1 MSHVD
6 DGTLHAY
13 LDGELS
19 PPEAQGVE
27 AHVAQCPVCRERLDE
42 ERALIARASELLS
55 RAAPPERDLPPF
67 RLGDIQ
73 PPVRLWWQ
81 VRLPLAWAATIA
93 LALGIGTYVGGRRVG
108 RTPLE
113 QQPPASPTEVADRLV
128 QNAPAPA
135 IARTRDNEAWLKKQ
149 RAPEQRGRVSQ
160 PAVPQ
165 AAVPAVEEKRNDQRI
180 PQASEDSIAIRE
192 SNALAARESL
202 PMVAGGRRTAA
213 KAAASAPAPALA
225 PTPGRLGIIGVGD
238 RGYALKAGL
247 IGVDSAR
254 ALLGRDPLVV
264 PGAPIL
270 GIYRARMLGYS
281 GVIVE
286 QALDSSTV
294 IEVINARPA
303 LLQLD
308 AVVSGAVAAQPDS
321 QSAGARA
328 LLNARAADSLRAA
341 SRPAPAPA
349 AKMDKAERATSDLFV
364 DVRGPV
370 PTDSLAAL
378 RRLLRPLRP

>member
-27 AHVAQCPVCRERLDE
+27 AHVAQCPACRERLEE
-42 ERALIARASELLS
+42 ERALIARATELLAQ
-55 RAAPPERDLPPF
+55 AAPPERDLPPF
-67 RLGDIQ
+67 HPGDIQ

-93 LALGIGTYVGGRRVG
+93 LALGIGTYVGDHNGMR
-108 RTPLE
+108 PALE
-113 QQPPASPTEVADRLV
+113 QTPTAPPTEFADQLAP
-128 QNAPAPA
+128 NALPSA
-135 IARTRDNEAWLKKQ
+135 IARTRDTEAALKRQ
-149 RAPEQRGRVSQ
+149 RAPERRGRASQ
-160 PAVPQ
+160 PAAPPDSV
-165 AAVPAVEEKRNDQRI
+165 AAAEEKRKEERI
-180 PQASEDSIAIRE
+180 PQASVDSIAIRE
-192 SNALAARESL
+192 SNALAVRESP
-202 PMVAGGRRTAA
+202 PMVAGGQHMAA
-213 KAAASAPAPALA
+213 KAAAPAPPLPPA
-225 PTPGRLGIIGVGD
+225 PTAGRLGMMRVGD
-238 RGYALKAGL
+238 HSYALKGGL

-264 PGAPIL
+264 PDAPIL

-303 LLQLD
+303 SLQLD
-308 AVVSGAVAAQPDS
+308 AIVVTGAAE
-321 QSAGARA
+321 ARA
-328 LLNARAADSLRAA
+328 DSER
-341 SRPAPAPA
+341 RGAPTQIDRRVDTLAPA
-349 AKMDKAERATSDLFV
+349 AGRQKTDSTVSGFSVEII
-364 DVRGPV
+364 GPLSA
-370 PTDSLAAL
+370 DSLAAL

>member
-27 AHVAQCPVCRERLDE
+27 AHVAQCPACRERLAE
-42 ERALIARASELLS
+42 ERALIARATELLA

-67 RLGDIQ
+67 RPGDSQ

-93 LALGIGTYVGGRRVG
+93 LALGIGTYVGERKVG
-108 RTPLE
+108 RPLLE
-113 QQPPASPTEVADRLV
+113 QVPPATPTTVADRLAP
-128 QNAPAPA
+128 NAPPSA
-135 IARTRDNEAWLKKQ
+135 IARTRDNEAALKRQ
-149 RAPEQRGRVSQ
+149 RAPERRGRASQ
-160 PAVPQ
+160 PAAPPDSV
-165 AAVPAVEEKRNDQRI
+165 AAVEEKRKEERI
-180 PQASEDSIAIRE
+180 PQASADSIAVRE
-192 SNALAARESL
+192 SNALAVRES
-202 PMVAGGRRTAA
+202 PPTVAGGQHMAA
-213 KAAASAPAPALA
+213 KAAAPAPAPAAPAPAPA
-225 PTPGRLGIIGVGD
+225 PTPGHLGMMRVGD
-238 RGYALKAGL
+238 HGYTLKGDL

-264 PGAPIL
+264 PDAPIL
-270 GIYRARMLGYS
+270 GMYRARMLGYS

-303 LLQLD
+303 SLQLG
-308 AVVSGAVAAQPDS
+308 AIVVTGAAE
-321 QSAGARA
+321 ARA
-328 LLNARAADSLRAA
+328 DSERRGAPTQID
-341 SRPAPAPA
+341 RPVE
-349 AKMDKAERATSDLFV
+349 KTDSTLSGFSVEIV
-364 DVRGPV
+364 GPV
-370 PTDSLAAL
+370 SADSLAAL
-378 RRLLRPLRP
+378 RRLLRPLQP